1 MRYYMRIGLWFAMS
15 LIFFISEVSAI
26 DYYSG
31 DTYTFSSSHSQNYIY
46 KWSASEGSYSESD
59 KSTFLWTAP
68 DVDSSR
74 EAVISLSVTD
84 ITCDCRSKGEMTL
97 TILPREENSTEEDSK
112 SINSTSN
119 EEEISSEEDISGNES
134 SALQLTF
141 DDGTQIAVEFTENN
155 LGTYVASVSVEGDSQ
170 NASAESVD
178 GNSTL
183 IDGNSTLVNGNS
195 TSIDGNSTLVDG
207 NSTLVGESDGT
218 IVEGG
223 DSTSIDGDGT
233 IVEGGDSTSI
243 DGDGTIVEGGDSISI
258 DGDGTI
264 VEESDS
270 TSIDGDG
277 TIVEES

>member
-1 MRYYMRIGLWFAMS
+1 MRYYMRMGILFAMS

-74 EAVISLSVTD
+74 EAVISLSLTD
-84 ITCDCRSKGEMTL
+84 ITCNCRSKGEMTL

-195 TSIDGNSTLVDG
+195 TSIDGNSTLV
-207 NSTLVGESDGT
+207 GESDGT

-233 IVEGGDSTSI
+233 IVE
-243 DGDGTIVEGGDSISI
+243 
-258 DGDGTI
+258 
-264 VEESDS
+264 ES
-270 TSIDGDG
+270 
-277 TIVEES
+277 